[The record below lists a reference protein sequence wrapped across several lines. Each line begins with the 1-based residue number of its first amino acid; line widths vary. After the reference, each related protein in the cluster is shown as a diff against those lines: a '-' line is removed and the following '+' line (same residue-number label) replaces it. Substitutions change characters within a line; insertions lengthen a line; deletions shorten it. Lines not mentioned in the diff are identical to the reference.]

1 MTSEAIRS
9 YLIAS
14 PYIPVDLIT
23 SSGKS
28 YHVPHPDFLTFSP
41 TGRTCIVYSA
51 IGEFFT
57 TLDVLT
63 ITEVAQVKRR
73 PTGKK
78 KR

>member
-1 MTSEAIRS
+1 M
-9 YLIAS
+9 AS

-23 SSGKS
+23 SSRKS

-41 TGRTCIVYSA
+41 SGRTCHAYA
-51 IGEFFT
+51 ANGESFT

-63 ITEVAQVKRR
+63 ITEVVPVKRR